1 MSDSIGDKA
10 TSGVIWTSVDRF
22 LTMGLQFVVNLVL
35 ARLLLPSDFGTIGM
49 LAIFI
54 AVSNTLIDGGFASA
68 LIQKKEPTNT
78 DYSTI
83 FFWNVGFAVVIYT
96 VLFLMAPWVASFFRL
111 PELRDVLRAIGLF
124 VILSAIYS
132 VQMTRLRKQLQFK
145 KLAIVN
151 IVSYCLA
158 GVTGITM
165 AYRGFGAWSLV
176 AQQLTG
182 AALIVLILFAL
193 TRWVPSL
200 EFSKS
205 SMKELFGFGAYILA
219 ANLLQEICKNFQGI
233 IIGRRFSAAQMGYY
247 TQAQKMDTVTSYSIP
262 QIIVTVMYPVYS
274 SIQDECERFNKIVA
288 MNVRV
293 IAYIVFPMLSLLILL
308 AEPLVTG
315 LYGAQWDVSVP
326 YYQILCV
333 GGLFVCLQN
342 VNFFAVAAKGQSKA
356 LFRWSVYKWSFLLVA
371 ILGGSMFGMTG
382 LMWGMVMSNFNIYMV
397 NACLLQ
403 CYSGYKVADQL
414 RSLVPMTMSC
424 VIALALSRVVQV
436 AFEWHYGICA
446 VVFGIT
452 YLLLSVRMQAAGETL
467 TLLKRLIKNKRNIQ

>member
-1 MSDSIGDKA
+1 
-10 TSGVIWTSVDRF
+10 
-22 LTMGLQFVVNLVL
+22 
-35 ARLLLPSDFGTIGM
+35 
-49 LAIFI
+49 
-54 AVSNTLIDGGFASA
+54 
-68 LIQKKEPTNT
+68 
-78 DYSTI
+78 
-83 FFWNVGFAVVIYT
+83 
-96 VLFLMAPWVASFFRL
+96 
-111 PELRDVLRAIGLF
+111 
-124 VILSAIYS
+124 
-132 VQMTRLRKQLQFK
+132 
-145 KLAIVN
+145 
-151 IVSYCLA
+151 
-158 GVTGITM
+158 
-165 AYRGFGAWSLV
+165 
-176 AQQLTG
+176 
-182 AALIVLILFAL
+182 
-193 TRWVPSL
+193 
-200 EFSKS
+200 
-205 SMKELFGFGAYILA
+205 
-219 ANLLQEICKNFQGI
+219 
-233 IIGRRFSAAQMGYY
+233 
-247 TQAQKMDTVTSYSIP
+247 
-262 QIIVTVMYPVYS
+262 MYPVYS